1 MNVSK
6 IRMAIKNSLNLFLI
20 EFTQE
25 IIQIGAI
32 NAVRTMN
39 KTDIPSIPNLNLIK
53 PLIQFFLLKI
63 EIHQITDRTTTK

>member
-53 PLIQFFLLKI
+53 PLIQFFSSKN
-63 EIHQITDRTTTK
+63 

>member
-1 MNVSK
+1 
-6 IRMAIKNSLNLFLI
+6 MAIKNSLNLFLI